1 VNCCVAVGVWQLPS
15 EQNQELQKPDIPQ
28 TEGSVPASCTPPL
41 TSAVRVVQFEQIA
54 EGRPEVFIDFQGQ
67 RYRLR
72 VTQNGKL
79 ILNK

>member
-1 VNCCVAVGVWQLPS
+1 MNPT
-15 EQNQELQKPDIPQ
+15 D
-28 TEGSVPASCTPPL
+28 GSVAENCSPP
-41 TSAVRVVQFEQIA
+41 TGAARIVQFEQIA
-54 EGRPEVFIDFQGQ
+54 DGRPEVFIDFQGQ